1 MKKFSVQK
9 TSLVLAA
16 LLAVAP
22 MAATVTPAVAA
33 ENSMASAALSAA
45 PGSVD
50 PNVEQDS
57 KAILQSVQKLKP
69 GFISQQSIDNNSSLS
84 FIAYMAS
91 NIKPVSSEK
100 PAGIFDPEVPGSFAT
115 KDTDNNIT
123 KSAKV
128 NDYFINSLF
137 QKSSLPD
144 LSEEDQGNLANIK
157 FSLEVKTVSSDGK
170 TNVELNDSTKPTADS
185 AGKFVQSV
193 LDMKNDPGSSL
204 NLEYQFYAKDV
215 NNPDSYQPLDSKY
228 NITSKYVYQA
238 PVFTKAVSA
247 NISSTTTPAQTGY
260 SLSLYRNNLAD
271 DVRLYD
277 AAGHE
282 ITSKVT
288 GALSLASDIKDSKG
302 QTVTD
307 SIFTQPG
314 EYQQQA
320 TINFKSILGKDNYE
334 AALQKGGITVFVD
347 GSTKPLKLNANTT
360 GFDSANGVYTY
371 TRKINVTGDPINKPQ
386 ENKKPVI
393 SDVAVNGIVTV
404 KDGAASSVAQLYD
417 PNGNVIVDR
426 ALPARTSWIT
436 GQKRTINGVDYYQ
449 VSTEEYVKASQVYY
463 KVKTEKSITVNV
475 ITGNIEYTK
484 IPANVFRVTAGGF
497 TSLWRVSDDGTS
509 MIVKPD
515 RFVPYHSDWK
525 TAQIAVVDGQTFYQ
539 VSTNEWIRSENGN
552 LIN

>member
-33 ENSMASAALSAA
+33 ENDTLSTVPPAASRS
-45 PGSVD
+45 GD
-50 PNVEQDS
+50 PSEEQDN
-57 KAILQSVQKLKP
+57 KAILQSVQKLKS
-69 GFISQQSIDNNSSLS
+69 GFISQQSIDDNSSLS
-84 FIAYMAS
+84 FIAYIAS
-91 NIKPVSSEK
+91 NIKPVSYDSK
-100 PAGIFDPEVPGSFAT
+100 DKIFNPDIPGSFAT

-137 QKSSLPD
+137 QKSSLSS
-144 LSEEDQGNLANIK
+144 LSKEDQDNLAK
-157 FSLEVKTVSSDGK
+157 VTFSLEVKTESSDGK
-170 TNVELNDSTKPTADS
+170 TNVELNDSTKPTSDS
-185 AGKFVQSV
+185 EGEFVQSV
-193 LDMKNDPGSSL
+193 LDMKKNPGSSL
-204 NLEYQFYAKDV
+204 KLEYQFYDQNGKSLGDEAK
-215 NNPDSYQPLDSKY
+215 
-228 NITSKYVYQA
+228 ITSKYVYQA

-347 GSTKPLKLNANTT
+347 GSTNPLKLNAKTT
-360 GFDSANGVYTY
+360 GFDAANGVYTY

-426 ALPARTSWIT
+426 ALPAQTSWIT

-497 TSLWRVSDDGTS
+497 TSLWRVSNDGTS

>member
-22 MAATVTPAVAA
+22 MAATLTPVSAIVDTDNGQSGVIIP
-33 ENSMASAALSAA
+33 NSDTDKTEIINTLS
-45 PGSVD
+45 
-50 PNVEQDS
+50 
-57 KAILQSVQKLKP
+57 KLKP
-69 GFISQQSIDNNSSLS
+69 GFISQQNIDDNSSLNY
-84 FIAYMAS
+84 IAYMAS
-91 NIKPVSSEK
+91 NIKPVSSDN
-100 PAGIFDPEVPGSFAT
+100 PAKIFDPEIPGSFAT
-115 KDTDNNIT
+115 RNAGGAVINSVK
-123 KSAKV
+123 A

-144 LSEEDQGNLANIK
+144 LSTENQDNLAK
-157 FSLEVKTVSSDGK
+157 VTFSLKVYTESSDGK
-170 TNVELNDSTKPTADS
+170 TITELNDSTKPNADS
-185 AGKFVQSV
+185 EGDFVQSV
-193 LDMKNDPGSSL
+193 LDMKKDPGSSL
-204 NLEYQFYAKDV
+204 NLEYQFYDQNGKSLGDEAK
-215 NNPDSYQPLDSKY
+215 
-228 NITSKYVYQA
+228 ITSKYVYQA

-307 SIFTQPG
+307 SIFMQPG

-347 GSTKPLKLNANTT
+347 GNNKPLTLSANTT
-360 GFDSANGVYTY
+360 GFDAANGIYTY
-371 TRKINVTGDPINKPQ
+371 TRKIKVTGDPINKPQ

-404 KDGAASSVAQLYD
+404 KDSVASSVAQLYD

-449 VSTEEYVKASQVYY
+449 VSTEEYVKASLVDY

-475 ITGNIEYTK
+475 ITGYIDYTK

-497 TSLWRVSDDGTS
+497 TSLWRVSNDGTS

>member
-1 MKKFSVQK
+1 MKKFSIQK

-33 ENSMASAALSAA
+33 ENDTVSTEEA
-45 PGSVD
+45 PKSGETDNEAV
-50 PNVEQDS
+50 
-57 KAILQSVQKLKP
+57 KQSLQKLNNS
-69 GFISQQSIDNNSSLS
+69 FISQQSIDDNSSLNY
-84 FIAYMAS
+84 IAYMAS
-91 NIKPVSSEK
+91 NIKPVSSDN
-100 PAGIFDPEVPGSFAT
+100 PAKIFDPEVTGSFAK
-115 KDTDNNIT
+115 KD
-123 KSAKV
+123 AKV

-144 LSEEDQGNLANIK
+144 LSEEDQGNLANIN
-157 FSLEVKTVSSDGK
+157 FSLTVKTVSSDGK
-170 TNVELNDSTKPTADS
+170 TNVELNDSTKRE
-185 AGKFVQSV
+185 FNQSIR
-193 LDMKNDPGSSL
+193 DMKKDPGSSL

-347 GSTKPLKLNANTT
+347 GINKPQTLSADTE
-360 GFDSANGVYTY
+360 GFDAANGVYTY
-371 TRKINVTGDPINKPQ
+371 TRKIKVTGDPINKKPQ

-393 SDVAVNGIVTV
+393 TDVAVNGIVTV
-404 KDGAASSVAQLYD
+404 KDSVNSSVAQLYD

-449 VSTEEYVKASQVYY
+449 VSTEEYVKASRVYY

-484 IPANVFRVTAGGF
+484 IPDNVFRVTAGGF
-497 TSLWRVSDDGTS
+497 TSLWRVSNDGTS

-515 RFVPYHSDWK
+515 RVVPYHSDWK

-552 LIN
+552 LLN

>member
-33 ENSMASAALSAA
+33 ENSMASVALSAA

-50 PNVEQDS
+50 PNEEQDN

-100 PAGIFDPEVPGSFAT
+100 PAEIFNPDIPGSFAT

-137 QKSSLPD
+137 QKSSLSS
-144 LSEEDQGNLANIK
+144 LSKEDQDNLANIK
-157 FSLEVKTVSSDGK
+157 FSLTVKTVTSDGK
-170 TNVELNDSTKPTADS
+170 TNVELNDSTKPTSDS
-185 AGKFVQSV
+185 EGEFVQSV
-193 LDMKNDPGSSL
+193 LDMKKDPGSSL
-204 NLEYQFYAKDV
+204 NLEYQFYDQKG
-215 NNPDSYQPLDSKY
+215 NLLD

-307 SIFTQPG
+307 SIFMQPG

-360 GFDSANGVYTY
+360 GFDATNGVYTY

-463 KVKTEKSITVNV
+463 KVKTENSITVNV

-552 LIN
+552 LLN

>member
-22 MAATVTPAVAA
+22 MAATVTPAVAT
-33 ENSMASAALSAA
+33 ENDTVSTEEA
-45 PGSVD
+45 PKSGETDNEAV
-50 PNVEQDS
+50 
-57 KAILQSVQKLKP
+57 KQSLQKLNNS
-69 GFISQQSIDNNSSLS
+69 FISQQSIDNNSSLS

-137 QKSSLPD
+137 QKSSLSS
-144 LSEEDQGNLANIK
+144 LSNEDQDNLAK
-157 FSLEVKTVSSDGK
+157 VTFSLEVKTESSDGK
-170 TNVELNDSTKPTADS
+170 TNVELNDSTKPTSDS
-185 AGKFVQSV
+185 EGEFVQSV
-193 LDMKNDPGSSL
+193 LDMKKDPGSSL
-204 NLEYQFYAKDV
+204 NLEYKFYDQKG
-215 NNPDSYQPLDSKY
+215 NLLD
-228 NITSKYVYQA
+228 NIISKYVYQA

-347 GSTKPLKLNANTT
+347 GNNKPLTLNANTT
-360 GFDSANGVYTY
+360 GFDAANGVYTY

>member
-22 MAATVTPAVAA
+22 MAVTVTPAVAA
-33 ENSMASAALSAA
+33 ETNTVSTA
-45 PGSVD
+45 GSSNNNTFVD
-50 PNVEQDS
+50 KD
-57 KAILQSVQKLKP
+57 KAKVDEKTEGTLQKLKS
-69 GFISQQSIDNNSSLS
+69 GFISQQSIDDNSSLN

-100 PAGIFDPEVPGSFAT
+100 PAGIFDPEVPGSFAK
-115 KDTDNNIT
+115 KD
-123 KSAKV
+123 AKV

-144 LSEEDQGNLANIK
+144 LSKEDQGNLANIK
-157 FSLEVKTVSSDGK
+157 FSLTVKTVSSSGE
-170 TNVELNDSTKPTADS
+170 TNVELNDSTKPTSDS
-185 AGKFVQSV
+185 EGEFVRSV
-193 LDMKNDPGSSL
+193 RDMKKDPGSSL

-238 PVFTKAVSA
+238 PVSTKAVSA

-347 GSTKPLKLNANTT
+347 GSTTPLTLRADTT
-360 GFDSANGVYTY
+360 GFDAANGVYTY

>member
-33 ENSMASAALSAA
+33 EHDTSSTAE
-45 PGSVD
+45 V
-50 PNVEQDS
+50 S
-57 KAILQSVQKLKP
+57 KSGNPEYEAILQSVQKLKP

-91 NIKPVSSEK
+91 NIKPVISEK
-100 PAGIFDPEVPGSFAT
+100 PAGIFDPEVPGSFAK
-115 KDTDNNIT
+115 KD
-123 KSAKV
+123 AKV

-157 FSLEVKTVSSDGK
+157 FSLTVKTVSSDGK

-193 LDMKNDPGSSL
+193 LDMKKDPGSSL

-347 GSTKPLKLNANTT
+347 GSTKPLKLNSKTT
-360 GFDSANGVYTY
+360 GFDAAKD
-371 TRKINVTGDPINKPQ
+371 RK
-386 ENKKPVI
+386 
-393 SDVAVNGIVTV
+393 
-404 KDGAASSVAQLYD
+404 SV
-417 PNGNVIVDR
+417 V
-426 ALPARTSWIT
+426 
-436 GQKRTINGVDYYQ
+436 
-449 VSTEEYVKASQVYY
+449 
-463 KVKTEKSITVNV
+463 
-475 ITGNIEYTK
+475 
-484 IPANVFRVTAGGF
+484 
-497 TSLWRVSDDGTS
+497 
-509 MIVKPD
+509 
-515 RFVPYHSDWK
+515 
-525 TAQIAVVDGQTFYQ
+525 
-539 VSTNEWIRSENGN
+539 
-552 LIN
+552 

>member
-45 PGSVD
+45 PESGDS
-50 PNVEQDS
+50 NEKQDN

-137 QKSSLPD
+137 QKSSLSS
-144 LSEEDQGNLANIK
+144 LSKEDQDNLANIK
-157 FSLEVKTVSSDGK
+157 FSLTVKTVTSDGK
-170 TNVELNDSTKPTADS
+170 TNVELNDSTKPTSDS

-204 NLEYQFYAKDV
+204 NLEYQFYDQKG
-215 NNPDSYQPLDSKY
+215 NLLD

-347 GSTKPLKLNANTT
+347 GNNKPLKLNANTT
-360 GFDSANGVYTY
+360 GFDAATGVYTY

-552 LIN
+552 LLN

>member
-33 ENSMASAALSAA
+33 EYDTSSTAEA
-45 PGSVD
+45 PVST
-50 PNVEQDS
+50 DS
-57 KAILQSVQKLKP
+57 ENEAILQSVQKLKP

-137 QKSSLPD
+137 QKSSLSS
-144 LSEEDQGNLANIK
+144 LSKEDQDNLAK
-157 FSLEVKTVSSDGK
+157 GTFSLEVKTESSDGK
-170 TNVELNDSTKPTADS
+170 TNVELNDSTKPTSDS
-185 AGKFVQSV
+185 EGEFVQSV
-193 LDMKNDPGSSL
+193 LDMKKDPGSSL
-204 NLEYQFYAKDV
+204 NLEYQFYDQNGKSLGDEAK
-215 NNPDSYQPLDSKY
+215 
-228 NITSKYVYQA
+228 ITSKYVYQA

-307 SIFTQPG
+307 SIFMQPG

-360 GFDSANGVYTY
+360 GFDATNGVYTY

-552 LIN
+552 LLN

>member
-22 MAATVTPAVAA
+22 IAATVTPAVAT
-33 ENSMASAALSAA
+33 ENSMASAALSGASESES
-45 PGSVD
+45 PKEE
-50 PNVEQDS
+50 PENE
-57 KAILQSVQKLKP
+57 AILQSVQKLKS
-69 GFISQQSIDNNSSLS
+69 GFISQQSIDDNSSLN

-100 PAGIFDPEVPGSFAT
+100 PAGIFDSEVPGSFAK
-115 KDTDNNIT
+115 KD
-123 KSAKV
+123 AKV

-144 LSEEDQGNLANIK
+144 LSEEDQANLANIK
-157 FSLEVKTVSSDGK
+157 FSLTVKTVSSDGK
-170 TNVELNDSTKPTADS
+170 TNVELNDSTKPTSDS
-185 AGKFVQSV
+185 EGKFVKSV
-193 LDMKNDPGSSL
+193 RDMKNDPGSSL
-204 NLEYQFYAKDV
+204 NLEYQFYDQ
-215 NNPDSYQPLDSKY
+215 DSTSLGDEA

-277 AAGHE
+277 AAGRE

-347 GSTKPLKLNANTT
+347 GSTKPLKLSANTT
-360 GFDSANGVYTY
+360 GFDAATGVYTY

-497 TSLWRVSDDGTS
+497 TSLWRVSNDGTS

>member
-22 MAATVTPAVAA
+22 MAATVAPAVAA
-33 ENSMASAALSAA
+33 ENDTLSTAE
-45 PGSVD
+45 V
-50 PNVEQDS
+50 S
-57 KAILQSVQKLKP
+57 KSGNPENEAILQSVQKLKP

-137 QKSSLPD
+137 QKPSLSSL
-144 LSEEDQGNLANIK
+144 SKEDQDNLAK
-157 FSLEVKTVSSDGK
+157 VTFSLEVKTESSDGK
-170 TNVELNDSTKPTADS
+170 TNVELNDSTKPTSDS
-185 AGKFVQSV
+185 EGEFVQSV
-193 LDMKNDPGSSL
+193 LDMKKDPGSSL
-204 NLEYQFYAKDV
+204 NLEYQFYDQKG
-215 NNPDSYQPLDSKY
+215 NLLD

-307 SIFTQPG
+307 AIFTQPG

-347 GSTKPLKLNANTT
+347 GSTKPLKLNANTN
-360 GFDSANGVYTY
+360 GFDAATGVYTY

>member
-22 MAATVTPAVAA
+22 MAATVTPAVAT
-33 ENSMASAALSAA
+33 ENSPVSTAEA

-50 PNVEQDS
+50 PNGEQDN

-137 QKSSLPD
+137 QKSSLSS
-144 LSEEDQGNLANIK
+144 LSNEDQDNLAK
-157 FSLEVKTVSSDGK
+157 VTFSLEVKTESSDGK
-170 TNVELNDSTKPTADS
+170 TNVELNDSTKPTSDS
-185 AGKFVQSV
+185 EGEFVQSV
-193 LDMKNDPGSSL
+193 LDMKKDPGSSL
-204 NLEYQFYAKDV
+204 NLEYQFYDQKG
-215 NNPDSYQPLDSKY
+215 NLLD

-307 SIFTQPG
+307 AIFTQPG

-347 GSTKPLKLNANTT
+347 GNNKPLTLSAKTT
-360 GFDSANGVYTY
+360 GFDAANGVYTY

-404 KDGAASSVAQLYD
+404 KDGEVSSVAQLYD

>member
-22 MAATVTPAVAA
+22 MAATLTPVSAIVDTDNGQSGVIIP
-33 ENSMASAALSAA
+33 NSDTDKTEIINTL
-45 PGSVD
+45 
-50 PNVEQDS
+50 N
-57 KAILQSVQKLKP
+57 KLKP
-69 GFISQQSIDNNSSLS
+69 GFTPQQNIDDYSSLNY
-84 FIAYMAS
+84 IAYMAS
-91 NIKPVSSEK
+91 NIKPVSSDN
-100 PAGIFDPEVPGSFAT
+100 PAKIFDPEVPGSFSTRKAGGAVT
-115 KDTDNNIT
+115 N
-123 KSAKV
+123 SAKV

-137 QKSSLPD
+137 QKSDLPD
-144 LSEEDQGNLANIK
+144 LSAENQDNLANAK
-157 FSLEVKTVSSDGK
+157 FSLKVYTESSDGN
-170 TNVELNDSTKPTADS
+170 TITELNDSTKPTADS
-185 AGKFVQSV
+185 EGEFVQSI
-193 LDMKNDPGSSL
+193 LDMKKDPGSSL
-204 NLEYQFYAKDV
+204 NLEYQFYDQNGKSLGDEAK
-215 NNPDSYQPLDSKY
+215 
-228 NITSKYVYQA
+228 ITSKYVYQA
-238 PVFTKAVSA
+238 PVFTKAISA
-247 NISSTTTPAQTGY
+247 NISSTTTPAQTGD
-260 SLSLYRNNLAD
+260 SLSLYRKNLAD

-320 TINFKSILGKDNYE
+320 TINFKSILGKDNYD

-347 GSTKPLKLNANTT
+347 GINKPQTLSADTE
-360 GFDSANGVYTY
+360 GFDAANGVYTY
-371 TRKINVTGDPINKPQ
+371 TRKIKVTGDPINKKPQ

-393 SDVAVNGIVTV
+393 TDVAVNGIVTV
-404 KDGAASSVAQLYD
+404 KDSVNSSVAQLYD

-449 VSTEEYVKASQVYY
+449 VSTEEYVKASRVYY

-484 IPANVFRVTAGGF
+484 IPDNVFRVTAGGF
-497 TSLWRVSDDGTS
+497 TSLWRVSNDGTS

>member
-1 MKKFSVQK
+1 MKKFSAQK

-22 MAATVTPAVAA
+22 MAATVTPAVASVT
-33 ENSMASAALSAA
+33 SMASAAPSGA
-45 PGSVD
+45 PASGSSNEE
-50 PNVEQDS
+50 PENEAT
-57 KAILQSVQKLKP
+57 KQSLQKLNES
-69 GFISQQSIDNNSSLS
+69 FISQQSIDDNSSLN
-84 FIAYMAS
+84 FIAYMVG
-91 NIKPVSSEK
+91 NIKPISPDN
-100 PAGIFDPEVPGSFAT
+100 PAKIFDPEIPGSFAK
-115 KDTDNNIT
+115 KD
-123 KSAKV
+123 AKV

-157 FSLEVKTVSSDGK
+157 FSLTVKTVSSSGE
-170 TNVELNDSTKPTADS
+170 TNVELNDSTKPTSDS
-185 AGKFVQSV
+185 EGEFVQSV
-193 LDMKNDPGSSL
+193 RDMKKDPGSSL
-204 NLEYQFYAKDV
+204 NLEYQFYDQNGKSLGDEAK
-215 NNPDSYQPLDSKY
+215 
-228 NITSKYVYQA
+228 ITSKYVYQA

-320 TINFKSILGKDNYE
+320 TINFKSILGKDNYD

-347 GSTKPLKLNANTT
+347 GSTNPLKLRANTT
-360 GFDSANGVYTY
+360 GFDAANGVYTY
-371 TRKINVTGDPINKPQ
+371 TRKIKVTGDPINKKPQ
-386 ENKKPVI
+386 EDKKPVI
-393 SDVAVNGIVTV
+393 TDVAVNGIVTV
-404 KDGAASSVAQLYD
+404 KDSVNSSVAQLYD

-449 VSTEEYVKASQVYY
+449 VSTEEYVKASRVYY

-484 IPANVFRVTAGGF
+484 IPDNVFRVTAGGF
-497 TSLWRVSDDGTS
+497 TSLWRVSNDGTS

>member
-1 MKKFSVQK
+1 MKKFSIQK

-22 MAATVTPAVAA
+22 MAATLTPVSEAIEIDDNGQSGVTIP
-33 ENSMASAALSAA
+33 NSDTDKTETVNTLS
-45 PGSVD
+45 
-50 PNVEQDS
+50 
-57 KAILQSVQKLKP
+57 KLKP
-69 GFISQQSIDNNSSLS
+69 GFIPQQNIDDYSSLN
-84 FIAYMAS
+84 FIAYMAG
-91 NIKPVSSEK
+91 NIKPVSPDN
-100 PAGIFDPEVPGSFAT
+100 PAKIFDPEVPGSFAT
-115 KDTDNNIT
+115 RKAGGAVTN
-123 KSAKV
+123 SAKV

-137 QKSSLPD
+137 QKSDLPD
-144 LSEEDQGNLANIK
+144 LSAENQDNLANAK
-157 FSLEVKTVSSDGK
+157 FSLKVYTESSDGN
-170 TNVELNDSTKPTADS
+170 TITELNDSTKPTADS
-185 AGKFVQSV
+185 EGEFVQSI
-193 LDMKNDPGSSL
+193 LDMKKDPGSSL
-204 NLEYQFYAKDV
+204 NLEYQFYDQNGKSLGDEAK
-215 NNPDSYQPLDSKY
+215 
-228 NITSKYVYQA
+228 ITSKYVYQA
-238 PVFTKAVSA
+238 PVFTKAISA
-247 NISSTTTPAQTGY
+247 NISSTTTPAHTGD
-260 SLSLYRNNLAD
+260 SLSLYRKNLAD

-320 TINFKSILGKDNYE
+320 TINFKSILGKDNYD

-347 GSTKPLKLNANTT
+347 GINKPQTLSADTE
-360 GFDSANGVYTY
+360 GFDAANGVYTY
-371 TRKINVTGDPINKPQ
+371 TRKIKVTGDPINKKPQ
-386 ENKKPVI
+386 EDKKPVI
-393 SDVAVNGIVTV
+393 TDVAVNGIVTV
-404 KDGAASSVAQLYD
+404 KDSAASSVAQLYD

-449 VSTEEYVKASQVYY
+449 VSTEEYVKASRVYY

-475 ITGNIEYTK
+475 ITGYIDYTK

-497 TSLWRVSDDGTS
+497 TSLWRVSNDGTS

>member
-33 ENSMASAALSAA
+33 ENSMASAALSGA
-45 PGSVD
+45 PVSGS
-50 PNVEQDS
+50 PKEEPENE
-57 KAILQSVQKLKP
+57 ATTQSLQKLKS

-137 QKSSLPD
+137 QKSSLSS
-144 LSEEDQGNLANIK
+144 LSKEDQDNLSK
-157 FSLEVKTVSSDGK
+157 VTFSLEVKTESSDGK
-170 TNVELNDSTKPTADS
+170 TNVELNDSTKPTSDS
-185 AGKFVQSV
+185 EGEFVQSV
-193 LDMKNDPGSSL
+193 LDMKKDPGSSL
-204 NLEYQFYAKDV
+204 NLEYKFYDQKG
-215 NNPDSYQPLDSKY
+215 NLLD

-307 SIFTQPG
+307 SIFMQPG

-347 GSTKPLKLNANTT
+347 GSTKPLKLNSKTT
-360 GFDSANGVYTY
+360 GFDAANGVYTY

>member
-22 MAATVTPAVAA
+22 MAATVTTAVAA
-33 ENSMASAALSAA
+33 ENDTLSTVPPAASRS
-45 PGSVD
+45 GD
-50 PNVEQDS
+50 PSEKQDN
-57 KAILQSVQKLKP
+57 KAILQSVQKLKS
-69 GFISQQSIDNNSSLS
+69 GFISQQSIDDNSSLS
-84 FIAYMAS
+84 FIAYIAS
-91 NIKPVSSEK
+91 NIKPVSYDSK
-100 PAGIFDPEVPGSFAT
+100 DKIFNPDIPGSFAT

-137 QKSSLPD
+137 QKSSLSS
-144 LSEEDQGNLANIK
+144 LSKEDQDNLAK
-157 FSLEVKTVSSDGK
+157 VTFSLEVKTESSDGK
-170 TNVELNDSTKPTADS
+170 TNVELNDSTKPTSDS
-185 AGKFVQSV
+185 EGEFVQSV
-193 LDMKNDPGSSL
+193 LDMKKNPGSSL
-204 NLEYQFYAKDV
+204 KLEYQFYDQNGKSLGDEAK
-215 NNPDSYQPLDSKY
+215 
-228 NITSKYVYQA
+228 ITSKYVYQA

-347 GSTKPLKLNANTT
+347 GSTNPLKLNAKTT
-360 GFDSANGVYTY
+360 GFDAANGVYTY

-426 ALPARTSWIT
+426 ALPAQTSWIT

-497 TSLWRVSDDGTS
+497 TSLWRVSNDGTS

>member
-22 MAATVTPAVAA
+22 MAAAVTPAVAA
-33 ENSMASAALSAA
+33 ENDILSTAPSAA
-45 PGSVD
+45 PASEGSNKE
-50 PNVEQDS
+50 PDS
-57 KAILQSVQKLKP
+57 KAILQSVQKLKS
-69 GFISQQSIDNNSSLS
+69 GFISQQSIDDNSSLS

-100 PAGIFDPEVPGSFAT
+100 PAGIFDSEVPGSFAK
-115 KDTDNNIT
+115 KD
-123 KSAKV
+123 AKV

-137 QKSSLPD
+137 QKPSLPD

-157 FSLEVKTVSSDGK
+157 FSLTVKTVSSDGK
-170 TNVELNDSTKPTADS
+170 TNVELNDSTKPTSDS
-185 AGKFVQSV
+185 EGEFVKSV
-193 LDMKNDPGSSL
+193 RDMKNDPGSSL
-204 NLEYQFYAKDV
+204 NLEYQFYDQ
-215 NNPDSYQPLDSKY
+215 DSTSLGDEA

-247 NISSTTTPAQTGY
+247 NISSTTTPAQTGD

-347 GSTKPLKLNANTT
+347 GSTTPLTLRADTT
-360 GFDSANGVYTY
+360 GFDAANGVYTY

-475 ITGNIEYTK
+475 ITGYIDYTK
-484 IPANVFRVTAGGF
+484 IPANVFQVTAGGF
-497 TSLWRVSDDGTS
+497 TSLWRVSNDGTS

>member
-33 ENSMASAALSAA
+33 VHDTSSTVPPAA
-45 PGSVD
+45 PASGRQNEE
-50 PNVEQDS
+50 PENE
-57 KAILQSVQKLKP
+57 AILQSVQKLKP

-100 PAGIFDPEVPGSFAT
+100 PAGIFDPEVPGSFAK
-115 KDTDNNIT
+115 KD
-123 KSAKV
+123 AKV

-144 LSEEDQGNLANIK
+144 LSEEDQGNLATIK
-157 FSLEVKTVSSDGK
+157 FSLEVKTESSDGK
-170 TNVELNDSTKPTADS
+170 TNVELNDSTKPTANS

-204 NLEYQFYAKDV
+204 NLEYQFYDQDGKSLGDEAK
-215 NNPDSYQPLDSKY
+215 
-228 NITSKYVYQA
+228 ITSKYVYQA

-347 GSTKPLKLNANTT
+347 GNNKPLTLSAKTT
-360 GFDSANGVYTY
+360 GFDAANGVYTY

>member
-1 MKKFSVQK
+1 MKKFSVQN

-33 ENSMASAALSAA
+33 ENDTLSTAE
-45 PGSVD
+45 V
-50 PNVEQDS
+50 S
-57 KAILQSVQKLKP
+57 KSGNPENEAILQSVQKLKP

-137 QKSSLPD
+137 QKSSLSS
-144 LSEEDQGNLANIK
+144 LSNEDQDNLAK
-157 FSLEVKTVSSDGK
+157 VTFSLEVKTESSDGK
-170 TNVELNDSTKPTADS
+170 TNVELNDSTKPTSDS
-185 AGKFVQSV
+185 AGEFVQSV
-193 LDMKNDPGSSL
+193 LDMKKDPGSSL
-204 NLEYQFYAKDV
+204 NLEYKFYDQKG
-215 NNPDSYQPLDSKY
+215 NLLD

-347 GSTKPLKLNANTT
+347 GSTNPLTLRANTT
-360 GFDSANGVYTY
+360 GFDAANGVYTY

>member
-22 MAATVTPAVAA
+22 MAATLTPVSAV
-33 ENSMASAALSAA
+33 EVNDGGQSGVIIPNSDTDKTEIINTLS
-45 PGSVD
+45 
-50 PNVEQDS
+50 
-57 KAILQSVQKLKP
+57 KLKP
-69 GFISQQSIDNNSSLS
+69 GFISQQNIDDNSSLNY
-84 FIAYMAS
+84 IAYMAS
-91 NIKPVSSEK
+91 NIKPVSPDN
-100 PAGIFDPEVPGSFAT
+100 PAKIFDPEIPGSFAT
-115 KDTDNNIT
+115 RKAGGAVINSV
-123 KSAKV
+123 KA

-144 LSEEDQGNLANIK
+144 LSTENQDNLAK
-157 FSLEVKTVSSDGK
+157 VTFSLKVYTESSDGK
-170 TNVELNDSTKPTADS
+170 TNVELNDSTKPTSDS
-185 AGKFVQSV
+185 EGEFVQSV
-193 LDMKNDPGSSL
+193 LDMKKDPGSSL
-204 NLEYQFYAKDV
+204 NLEYQFYDQNGKSLGDEAK
-215 NNPDSYQPLDSKY
+215 
-228 NITSKYVYQA
+228 ITSKYVYQA

-247 NISSTTTPAQTGY
+247 NISSTTTPAQSGD
-260 SLSLYRNNLAD
+260 SLSLYRKNLAD

-347 GSTKPLKLNANTT
+347 GSTTPLTLRADTT

-404 KDGAASSVAQLYD
+404 KDGEVSSVAQLYD

>member
-33 ENSMASAALSAA
+33 ENSMASAALSGASVS
-45 PGSVD
+45 GS
-50 PNVEQDS
+50 PKEEPENE
-57 KAILQSVQKLKP
+57 ATTQSLQKLKS

-91 NIKPVSSEK
+91 NIKPVSYDSKDE
-100 PAGIFDPEVPGSFAT
+100 IFNPDIPGSFAT

-137 QKSSLPD
+137 QKSSLSS
-144 LSEEDQGNLANIK
+144 LSKEDQDNLSK
-157 FSLEVKTVSSDGK
+157 VTFSLEVKTESSDGK
-170 TNVELNDSTKPTADS
+170 TNVELNDSTKPTSDS
-185 AGKFVQSV
+185 EGEFVQSV
-193 LDMKNDPGSSL
+193 LDMKKDPGSSL
-204 NLEYQFYAKDV
+204 NLEYKFYDQKG
-215 NNPDSYQPLDSKY
+215 NLLD

-307 SIFTQPG
+307 SIFMQPG

-347 GSTKPLKLNANTT
+347 GSTKPLKLNSKTT
-360 GFDSANGVYTY
+360 GFDAATGVYTY

>member
-33 ENSMASAALSAA
+33 ENSMASAALSGA
-45 PGSVD
+45 SVSES
-50 PNVEQDS
+50 PKEKPENE
-57 KAILQSVQKLKP
+57 ATTQSLQKLKS

-91 NIKPVSSEK
+91 NIKPVSYDSKDE
-100 PAGIFDPEVPGSFAT
+100 IFNPDIPGSFAT

-137 QKSSLPD
+137 QKSSLSS
-144 LSEEDQGNLANIK
+144 LSNEDQDNLANVT
-157 FSLEVKTVSSDGK
+157 FSLEVKTESSDGK
-170 TNVELNDSTKPTADS
+170 TNVELNDSTKPTSDS
-185 AGKFVQSV
+185 EGEFVQSI
-193 LDMKNDPGSSL
+193 LDMKKDPGSSL
-204 NLEYQFYAKDV
+204 NLEYKFYDQKG
-215 NNPDSYQPLDSKY
+215 NLLD

-347 GSTKPLKLNANTT
+347 GSTKPLKLNAKTT
-360 GFDSANGVYTY
+360 GFDAATGVYTY

>member
-22 MAATVTPAVAA
+22 VAVTGTPAVAA
-33 ENSMASAALSAA
+33 ETNTVSTEEA
-45 PGSVD
+45 PKSGKTDNEAV
-50 PNVEQDS
+50 
-57 KAILQSVQKLKP
+57 KQSLQKLNNS
-69 GFISQQSIDNNSSLS
+69 FISQQSIDDNSSLN

-100 PAGIFDPEVPGSFAT
+100 PAGIFDPEVPGSFAK
-115 KDTDNNIT
+115 KD
-123 KSAKV
+123 AKV

-144 LSEEDQGNLANIK
+144 LSEEDQGNLATIK
-157 FSLEVKTVSSDGK
+157 FSLEVKTESSDGK
-170 TNVELNDSTKPTADS
+170 TNVELNDSTKPTANS

-204 NLEYQFYAKDV
+204 NLEYQFYDQDGKSLGDEAK
-215 NNPDSYQPLDSKY
+215 
-228 NITSKYVYQA
+228 ITSKYVYQA

-360 GFDSANGVYTY
+360 GFDAANGVYTY

-393 SDVAVNGIVTV
+393 TDVAVNGIVTV
-404 KDGAASSVAQLYD
+404 KDSVNSSVAQLYD

-449 VSTEEYVKASQVYY
+449 VSTEEYVKASRVYY

-484 IPANVFRVTAGGF
+484 IPDNVFRVTAGGF
-497 TSLWRVSDDGTS
+497 TSLWRVSNDGTS

>member
-22 MAATVTPAVAA
+22 VAVTVTPAVAA
-33 ENSMASAALSAA
+33 ENDILSTAPSAA
-45 PGSVD
+45 PGSGD
-50 PNVEQDS
+50 SNVEQDNE
-57 KAILQSVQKLKP
+57 AILQSVQKLKP

-137 QKSSLPD
+137 QKSSLSS
-144 LSEEDQGNLANIK
+144 LSNEDQDNLAK
-157 FSLEVKTVSSDGK
+157 VTFSLEVKTESSDGK
-170 TNVELNDSTKPTADS
+170 TNVELNDSTKPTSDS
-185 AGKFVQSV
+185 EGEFVQSV
-193 LDMKNDPGSSL
+193 LDMKKDPGSSL
-204 NLEYQFYAKDV
+204 NLEYQFYDQNGKSLGDEAK
-215 NNPDSYQPLDSKY
+215 
-228 NITSKYVYQA
+228 ITSKYVYQA

-247 NISSTTTPAQTGY
+247 NVSSTTTPAQTGY

-288 GALSLASDIKDSKG
+288 GALSVASDIKDSKG

-347 GSTKPLKLNANTT
+347 GNNKPLTLSAKTT
-360 GFDSANGVYTY
+360 GFDAATGVYTY

>member
-22 MAATVTPAVAA
+22 MAATVTPAVAT
-33 ENSMASAALSAA
+33 ENSPVSTAEA

-50 PNVEQDS
+50 PNGEQDN

-137 QKSSLPD
+137 QKSSLSS
-144 LSEEDQGNLANIK
+144 LSNEDQDNLAK
-157 FSLEVKTVSSDGK
+157 VTFSLEVKTESSDGK
-170 TNVELNDSTKPTADS
+170 TNVELNDSTKPTSDS
-185 AGKFVQSV
+185 EGEFVQSV
-193 LDMKNDPGSSL
+193 LDMKKDPGSSL
-204 NLEYQFYAKDV
+204 NLEYKFYDQKG
-215 NNPDSYQPLDSKY
+215 NLLD
-228 NITSKYVYQA
+228 NITSKYVYQT

-307 SIFTQPG
+307 AIFTQPG

-347 GSTKPLKLNANTT
+347 GNNKPLTLSAKTT
-360 GFDSANGVYTY
+360 GFDAANGVYTY

-404 KDGAASSVAQLYD
+404 KDGEVSSVAQLYD

>member
-1 MKKFSVQK
+1 MKKFSVRK

-22 MAATVTPAVAA
+22 MAATLTPVSAV
-33 ENSMASAALSAA
+33 EVNDGGQSGVIIPNSDTDKTEIINTLS
-45 PGSVD
+45 
-50 PNVEQDS
+50 
-57 KAILQSVQKLKP
+57 KLKP
-69 GFISQQSIDNNSSLS
+69 GFISQQNIDDNSSLNY
-84 FIAYMAS
+84 IAYMAS
-91 NIKPVSSEK
+91 NIKPVSPDN
-100 PAGIFDPEVPGSFAT
+100 PAKIFDPEVPGSFAT
-115 KDTDNNIT
+115 KNAGGAVINSV
-123 KSAKV
+123 KA
-128 NDYFINSLF
+128 NDYFINSFF

-144 LSEEDQGNLANIK
+144 LSTENQDNLAK
-157 FSLEVKTVSSDGK
+157 VTFSLKVYTESSDGK
-170 TNVELNDSTKPTADS
+170 TITELNDSTKPNADS
-185 AGKFVQSV
+185 EGDFVQSV
-193 LDMKNDPGSSL
+193 LDMKKDPGSSL
-204 NLEYQFYAKDV
+204 NLEYQFYDQNGKSLGDEAK
-215 NNPDSYQPLDSKY
+215 
-228 NITSKYVYQA
+228 ITSKYVYQA

-247 NISSTTTPAQTGY
+247 NISSTTTPAQTGD
-260 SLSLYRNNLAD
+260 SLSLYRKNLAD

-334 AALQKGGITVFVD
+334 VALQKGGITVFVD
-347 GSTKPLKLNANTT
+347 GNNKPLTLSANTT
-360 GFDSANGVYTY
+360 GFDAANGIYTY
-371 TRKINVTGDPINKPQ
+371 TRKIKVTGDPINKPQ

-404 KDGAASSVAQLYD
+404 KDSVVSSVAQLYD

-449 VSTEEYVKASQVYY
+449 VSTEEYVKASLVDY

-475 ITGNIEYTK
+475 ITGYIDYTK

-497 TSLWRVSDDGTS
+497 TSLWRVSNDGTS

>member
-22 MAATVTPAVAA
+22 MAATLTPVSAV
-33 ENSMASAALSAA
+33 EVNDGGQSGVIIPNSDTDKTEIINTLS
-45 PGSVD
+45 
-50 PNVEQDS
+50 
-57 KAILQSVQKLKP
+57 KLKP
-69 GFISQQSIDNNSSLS
+69 GFISQQNIDDNSSLNY
-84 FIAYMAS
+84 IAYMAS
-91 NIKPVSSEK
+91 SIKPVSPDN
-100 PAGIFDPEVPGSFAT
+100 PAKIFDPEVPGSFAT
-115 KDTDNNIT
+115 RKAGGAVINSV
-123 KSAKV
+123 KA

-144 LSEEDQGNLANIK
+144 LSTENQDNLAK
-157 FSLEVKTVSSDGK
+157 VTFSLKVYTESSDGK
-170 TNVELNDSTKPTADS
+170 TITELNDSTKPNADS
-185 AGKFVQSV
+185 EGDFIQSV
-193 LDMKNDPGSSL
+193 LDMKKDPGSSL
-204 NLEYQFYAKDV
+204 NLEYQFYDQNGKSLGDEAK
-215 NNPDSYQPLDSKY
+215 
-228 NITSKYVYQA
+228 ITSKYVYQA
-238 PVFTKAVSA
+238 PVSTKAVSA
-247 NISSTTTPAQTGY
+247 NISSTTTPAQTGD
-260 SLSLYRNNLAD
+260 SLSLYRKNLAD
-271 DVRLYD
+271 DVHLYD

-347 GSTKPLKLNANTT
+347 GNNKPLTLNANST
-360 GFDSANGVYTY
+360 GFDAATGVYTY

-449 VSTEEYVKASQVYY
+449 VSTEEYVKASLVDY

-475 ITGNIEYTK
+475 ITGYIDYTK

-497 TSLWRVSDDGTS
+497 TSLWRVSNDGTS

>member
-33 ENSMASAALSAA
+33 ENDTLSTVSPAA
-45 PGSVD
+45 PGSGD
-50 PNVEQDS
+50 SNVEQDN
-57 KAILQSVQKLKP
+57 KAILQSVQKLKS
-69 GFISQQSIDNNSSLS
+69 GFISQQSIDDNSSLS

-100 PAGIFDPEVPGSFAT
+100 PAGIFDPEIPGSFAK
-115 KDTDNNIT
+115 KD
-123 KSAKV
+123 AKV

-144 LSEEDQGNLANIK
+144 LSEEDQGNVANIK
-157 FSLEVKTVSSDGK
+157 FSLEVKTESSDGK

-204 NLEYQFYAKDV
+204 NLEYQFYDQNGKSLGDEAK
-215 NNPDSYQPLDSKY
+215 
-228 NITSKYVYQA
+228 ITSKYVYQA

-347 GSTKPLKLNANTT
+347 GNNKPLTLNANTT
-360 GFDSANGVYTY
+360 GFDAANGVYTY

>member
-33 ENSMASAALSAA
+33 EYDTSSTVPPAASES
-45 PGSVD
+45 GD
-50 PNVEQDS
+50 PSKEQDN

-137 QKSSLPD
+137 QKSSLSS
-144 LSEEDQGNLANIK
+144 LSKEDQDNLANIK
-157 FSLEVKTVSSDGK
+157 FSLTVKTVTSDGK
-170 TNVELNDSTKPTADS
+170 TNVELNDSTKPTSDS

-204 NLEYQFYAKDV
+204 NLEYKFYDQKG
-215 NNPDSYQPLDSKY
+215 NLLD

-307 SIFTQPG
+307 SIFMQPG

-360 GFDSANGVYTY
+360 GFDATNGVYTY

>member
-16 LLAVAP
+16 LLTVAP

-33 ENSMASAALSAA
+33 ETNTVSTA
-45 PGSVD
+45 GSFKSDERQVD
-50 PNVEQDS
+50 E
-57 KAILQSVQKLKP
+57 KTEETLQKLKS
-69 GFISQQSIDNNSSLS
+69 GFISQQSIDDNSSLN

-100 PAGIFDPEVPGSFAT
+100 PAGIFDPEVPGSFAK
-115 KDTDNNIT
+115 KD
-123 KSAKV
+123 AKV

-144 LSEEDQGNLANIK
+144 LSEEDQGNVANIK
-157 FSLEVKTVSSDGK
+157 FSLTVKTVSSSGE
-170 TNVELNDSTKPTADS
+170 TNVELNDSNKDE
-185 AGKFVQSV
+185 FEQSV
-193 LDMKNDPGSSL
+193 RDMKKDPGSSL
-204 NLEYQFYAKDV
+204 NLEYQFYTKDV

-288 GALSLASDIKDSKG
+288 GALSLVSDIKDSKG

-347 GSTKPLKLNANTT
+347 GSTTPLTLRANTT

-393 SDVAVNGIVTV
+393 TDVAVNGIVTV
-404 KDGAASSVAQLYD
+404 KDSVNSSVAQLYD

-497 TSLWRVSDDGTS
+497 TSLWRVSNDGTS

-525 TAQIAVVDGQTFYQ
+525 TAQIAVLDGQTFYQ

>member
-33 ENSMASAALSAA
+33 ENDTLSTVPPAASRS
-45 PGSVD
+45 GD
-50 PNVEQDS
+50 PSEKQDN
-57 KAILQSVQKLKP
+57 KAILQSVQKLKS
-69 GFISQQSIDNNSSLS
+69 GFISQQSIDDNSSLS
-84 FIAYMAS
+84 FIAYIAS
-91 NIKPVSSEK
+91 NIKPVSYDSK
-100 PAGIFDPEVPGSFAT
+100 DKIFNPDIPGSFAT

-137 QKSSLPD
+137 QKSSLSS
-144 LSEEDQGNLANIK
+144 LSKEDQDNLAK
-157 FSLEVKTVSSDGK
+157 VTFSLEVKTESSDGK
-170 TNVELNDSTKPTADS
+170 TNVELNDSTKPTSDS
-185 AGKFVQSV
+185 EGEFVQSV
-193 LDMKNDPGSSL
+193 LDMKKNPGSSL
-204 NLEYQFYAKDV
+204 KLEYQFYDQNGKSLGDEAK
-215 NNPDSYQPLDSKY
+215 
-228 NITSKYVYQA
+228 ITSKYVYQA

-347 GSTKPLKLNANTT
+347 GSTNPLKLNAKTT
-360 GFDSANGVYTY
+360 GFDAANGVYTY

-426 ALPARTSWIT
+426 ALPAQTSWIT

-449 VSTEEYVKASQVYY
+449 VSTEEYVKASRVYY

-497 TSLWRVSDDGTS
+497 TSLWRVSNDGTS

>member
-1 MKKFSVQK
+1 MKKFSIQK

-22 MAATVTPAVAA
+22 MVATVTPAVAA
-33 ENSMASAALSAA
+33 VTSMASAAPSGA
-45 PGSVD
+45 PAPES
-50 PNVEQDS
+50 PNEEPENEAT
-57 KAILQSVQKLKP
+57 KQSLQKLNES
-69 GFISQQSIDNNSSLS
+69 FISQQSIDDNSSLNY
-84 FIAYMAS
+84 IAYMAS

-100 PAGIFDPEVPGSFAT
+100 PAGIFDPEVPGSFA
-115 KDTDNNIT
+115 KED
-123 KSAKV
+123 AKV

-144 LSEEDQGNLANIK
+144 LSEEDQANLANIK
-157 FSLEVKTVSSDGK
+157 FSLTVKTVSSSGE
-170 TNVELNDSTKPTADS
+170 TNVELNDSTKPTSDS
-185 AGKFVQSV
+185 EGEFVQSV
-193 LDMKNDPGSSL
+193 RDMKKDPGSSL
-204 NLEYQFYAKDV
+204 NLEYQFYDQNGKSLGDEAK
-215 NNPDSYQPLDSKY
+215 
-228 NITSKYVYQA
+228 ITSKYVYQA

-347 GSTKPLKLNANTT
+347 GSTNPLTLRANTT

>member
-22 MAATVTPAVAA
+22 MAATLTPVSAIVDTDNGQSGVIIP
-33 ENSMASAALSAA
+33 NSDTDKTEIINTL
-45 PGSVD
+45 
-50 PNVEQDS
+50 N
-57 KAILQSVQKLKP
+57 KLKP
-69 GFISQQSIDNNSSLS
+69 GFTPQQNIDDYSSLNY
-84 FIAYMAS
+84 IAYMAS
-91 NIKPVSSEK
+91 NIKPVSSDN
-100 PAGIFDPEVPGSFAT
+100 PAKIFDPEVPGSFAT
-115 KDTDNNIT
+115 RKAGGAVTN
-123 KSAKV
+123 SAKV

-137 QKSSLPD
+137 QKSDLPD
-144 LSEEDQGNLANIK
+144 LSAENQDNLANAK
-157 FSLEVKTVSSDGK
+157 FSLKVYTESSDGK
-170 TNVELNDSTKPTADS
+170 TITELNDSTKPNADS
-185 AGKFVQSV
+185 EGEFVQSV
-193 LDMKNDPGSSL
+193 LNMKKDPGSSL
-204 NLEYQFYAKDV
+204 NLEYQFYDQNGKSLGDEAK
-215 NNPDSYQPLDSKY
+215 
-228 NITSKYVYQA
+228 ITSKYVYQA
-238 PVFTKAVSA
+238 PVFTKAISA
-247 NISSTTTPAQTGY
+247 NISSTTTSAQTGD
-260 SLSLYRNNLAD
+260 SLSLYRKNLTD

-288 GALSLASDIKDSKG
+288 GALSLVSDIKDSKG

-347 GSTKPLKLNANTT
+347 GSTTPLTLRADTT
-360 GFDSANGVYTY
+360 GFDAANGVYTY

>member
-33 ENSMASAALSAA
+33 ETNTVSTAESSNNNTF
-45 PGSVD
+45 VD
-50 PNVEQDS
+50 KD
-57 KAILQSVQKLKP
+57 KAKVDEKTEETLQKLKS
-69 GFISQQSIDNNSSLS
+69 GFISQQSIDDNSSLN

-100 PAGIFDPEVPGSFAT
+100 PAGIFDPEVPGSFAK
-115 KDTDNNIT
+115 KD
-123 KSAKV
+123 AKV

-144 LSEEDQGNLANIK
+144 LSAEDQGNLANIK
-157 FSLEVKTVSSDGK
+157 FSLTVKTVSSSGE
-170 TNVELNDSTKPTADS
+170 TNVELNDSNKD
-185 AGKFVQSV
+185 GFEQSV
-193 LDMKNDPGSSL
+193 RDMKKDPGSSL

-288 GALSLASDIKDSKG
+288 GALSLTSDIKDSKG

-347 GSTKPLKLNANTT
+347 GSTTPLTLRANTT
-360 GFDSANGVYTY
+360 GFDAANGVYTY

-475 ITGNIEYTK
+475 ITGYIDYTK

-552 LIN
+552 LLN

>member
-33 ENSMASAALSAA
+33 ENDILSTVPSAAS
-45 PGSVD
+45 GSVD
-50 PNVEQDS
+50 PNEEQDN

-100 PAGIFDPEVPGSFAT
+100 PAGIFDPEVPGSFAK
-115 KDTDNNIT
+115 KD
-123 KSAKV
+123 AKV

-144 LSEEDQGNLANIK
+144 LSEEDQGNLATIK
-157 FSLEVKTVSSDGK
+157 FSLEVKTESSDGK
-170 TNVELNDSTKPTADS
+170 TNVELNDSTKPTANS

-204 NLEYQFYAKDV
+204 NLEYQFYDQDGKSLGDEAK
-215 NNPDSYQPLDSKY
+215 
-228 NITSKYVYQA
+228 ITSKYVYQA

-247 NISSTTTPAQTGY
+247 NVSSTTTPAQTGY

-360 GFDSANGVYTY
+360 GFDAANGVYTY

>member
-22 MAATVTPAVAA
+22 IAATVTPAVAA
-33 ENSMASAALSAA
+33 ENSPVSTAEA
-45 PGSVD
+45 PGSGD
-50 PNVEQDS
+50 SNGEQDN

-137 QKSSLPD
+137 QKSSLSS
-144 LSEEDQGNLANIK
+144 LSNEDQDNLAK
-157 FSLEVKTVSSDGK
+157 VTFSLEVKTESSDGK
-170 TNVELNDSTKPTADS
+170 TNVELNDSTKPTSDS
-185 AGKFVQSV
+185 EGEFVQSV
-193 LDMKNDPGSSL
+193 LDMKKDPGSSL
-204 NLEYQFYAKDV
+204 NLEYKFYDQKG
-215 NNPDSYQPLDSKY
+215 NLLD

-307 SIFTQPG
+307 AIFTQPG

-347 GSTKPLKLNANTT
+347 GNNKPLTLSAKTT
-360 GFDSANGVYTY
+360 GFDAANGVYTY

-404 KDGAASSVAQLYD
+404 KDGEVSSVAQLYD

>member
-22 MAATVTPAVAA
+22 MAATVTPAVAT
-33 ENSMASAALSAA
+33 ENSPVSTAEA

-50 PNVEQDS
+50 PNGEQDN

-137 QKSSLPD
+137 QKSSLSS
-144 LSEEDQGNLANIK
+144 LSKEDQDNLANIK
-157 FSLEVKTVSSDGK
+157 FSLTVKTVTSDGK
-170 TNVELNDSTKPTADS
+170 TNVELNDSTKPTSDS

-204 NLEYQFYAKDV
+204 NLEYQFYDQKG
-215 NNPDSYQPLDSKY
+215 NLLD

-347 GSTKPLKLNANTT
+347 GNNKPLKLNANTT
-360 GFDSANGVYTY
+360 GFDAATGVYTY

-552 LIN
+552 LLN

>member
-22 MAATVTPAVAA
+22 IVSTVTPAVAA
-33 ENSMASAALSAA
+33 ENDILSTAPSAA
-45 PGSVD
+45 PASECSNKE
-50 PNVEQDS
+50 PDS
-57 KAILQSVQKLKP
+57 KAILQSVQKLKS
-69 GFISQQSIDNNSSLS
+69 GFISQQSIDDNSSLS

-100 PAGIFDPEVPGSFAT
+100 PAGIFDSEVPGSFAK
-115 KDTDNNIT
+115 KD
-123 KSAKV
+123 AKV

-157 FSLEVKTVSSDGK
+157 FSLTVKTVSSDGK
-170 TNVELNDSTKPTADS
+170 TNVELNDSTKPTS
-185 AGKFVQSV
+185 YSEGKFVKSV
-193 LDMKNDPGSSL
+193 RDMKNDPGSSL
-204 NLEYQFYAKDV
+204 NLEYQFYDQ
-215 NNPDSYQPLDSKY
+215 DSTSLGDEA

-288 GALSLASDIKDSKG
+288 GALSLVSDIKDSKG

-347 GSTKPLKLNANTT
+347 GNNKPLTLSAKTT
-360 GFDSANGVYTY
+360 GFDAANGVYTY

-404 KDGAASSVAQLYD
+404 KDGEVSSVAQLYD